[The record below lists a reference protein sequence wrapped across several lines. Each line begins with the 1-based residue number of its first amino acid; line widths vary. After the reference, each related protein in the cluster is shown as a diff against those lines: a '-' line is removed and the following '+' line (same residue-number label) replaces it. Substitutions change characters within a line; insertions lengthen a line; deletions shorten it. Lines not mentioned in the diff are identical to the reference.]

1 MLSMSYKIR
10 YDMTKRNEA
19 IAILT
24 GGGPAPG
31 MNTVVGSVAKTF
43 LQKGYSVIGLHK
55 GFTGLFREAPA
66 TENITF
72 LKADEIFNLA
82 GSFLRMSRFKPS
94 DEDFEKRFNWQFF
107 TENNIKLLVTIGGD
121 DTASTANRI
130 AKFLEAKKYP
140 IANIHVPK
148 TIDNDL
154 PLPKGTP
161 TFGYE
166 SAKDKG
172 AVIARAVYVD
182 ARTSG
187 NWFVMS
193 AMGRSAGHL
202 AFGIGEA
209 CHYPMIVIPEMFDK
223 TEITVEKIV
232 NLVISSIIKRKIMGM
247 DYGAAVISEGVF
259 HALSDE
265 EIRKSGIHF
274 TYDEHGHPELG
285 KVSKAHI
292 FNEMIEKKLK
302 EIGLKVKSRPVELG
316 YEIRCQTPIAYDLT
330 YCSELGI
337 GVYKL
342 FSEGKTGCM
351 VYVDGCGNVE
361 PLYLKDL
368 QDPATGKILPRMV
381 DISSD
386 RFKAVV
392 DNILMAITPP
402 DYEAA
407 RQYLSNPEEY
417 DFCKILGW
425 DETDL

>member
-1 MLSMSYKIR
+1 
-10 YDMTKRNEA
+10 MTKRNEA

-121 DTASTANRI
+121 DTASTANRV
-130 AKFLEAKKYP
+130 AKFLEEKRHP

-154 PLPKGTP
+154 PLPDCAP

-232 NLVISSIIKRKIMGM
+232 NLMISSIIKRKIMGM

-302 EIGLKVKSRPVELG
+302 ELGIKVKSRPVELG

-337 GVYKL
+337 GVHKL
-342 FSEGKTGCM
+342 FAEGKTGCM
-351 VYVDGCGNVE
+351 VYVDSEGNVS

-368 QDPATGKILPRMV
+368 QDPTTGKIPPRLV
-381 DISSD
+381 DIKSDKFSS
-386 RFKAVV
+386 VV
-392 DNILMAITPP
+392 ETILNAITPA

-407 RQYLSNPEEY
+407 KQYVPNPEEY
-417 DFCKILGW
+417 DFHKILNW
-425 DETDL
+425 K